1 MTDFPTSLIAFE
13 KQFPDEAACADWLLE
28 KRWPGGFVCPHCNHD
43 EAWALASERHLFE
56 CRSCHKR
63 TSLTAGTLMHGS
75 KLPLKIWFLA
85 AFLMA
90 THSNGISAL
99 QLKSQLGLGSYKT
112 AWLLLAKL
120 RIAMVAPDRDP
131 LSGVV
136 EVDET
141 QIPYRRKDEPPS
153 GGQGRS
159 PQGKILVAGAVEV
172 TETGQPKRA
181 RLAVIEDASSRSLHA
196 FLSES
201 LVEGST
207 ALTDGWRGYRGA
219 EGITHEPHTV
229 GPMAAHIVLPWTHRV
244 FSNLKTWALGVYH
257 GLRKKH
263 LQRYLVCEAP
273 RLRRDEFVFRFNRR
287 QNRPAAFSRLLGI
300 VTVKPPT
307 TYKMLIALRLTG

>member
-1 MTDFPTSLIAFE
+1 MLDFPTSLIAFE
-13 KQFPDEAACADWLLE
+13 KQFPNDAACADWLFA
-28 KRWPGGFVCPHCNHD
+28 KRWPDGFICPGCGHNK
-43 EAWALASERHLFE
+43 AWPLRQGRHLFE
-56 CRSCHKR
+56 CGACHKK
-63 TSLTAGTLMHGS
+63 TSVTAGTLMHRS
-75 KLPLKIWFLA
+75 KLPLRTWFLA

-90 THSNGISAL
+90 TLSNGISAM

-120 RIAMVAPDRDP
+120 RIAMVAPGRDP

-159 PQGKILVAGAVEV
+159 RQGKMLLAGAVEV

-181 RLAVIEDASSRSLHA
+181 RLAVIDDASSRSLHA
-196 FLSES
+196 FLAES
-201 LVEGST
+201 LAEGST

-219 EGITHEPHTV
+219 EGITHEPYTV
-229 GPMAAHIVLPWTHRV
+229 GPMAAHVLLPWTHRV

-257 GLRKKH
+257 GLRRKH
-263 LQRYLVCEAP
+263 LQRYL
-273 RLRRDEFVFRFNRR
+273 DEFVFRFNRR

-300 VTVKPPT
+300 VTIKPPT
-307 TYKMLIALRLTG
+307 PYKMLIAPQSTG